1 MIAAANVL
9 TDLYLSIAAL
19 IGLTILHGTLIKRAA
34 DDLLVRRL
42 VFGLRVGMMLFAGRA
57 LIVLTGG
64 MGFRFMV
71 LLAAALVPLAALI
84 VAEGLLRRHAPSWAK
99 WVIGGGAAFFGFTA
113 FWIGGGIDPARLV
126 GLLIFQVVGFGVA
139 GWMIATRDRKSLS
152 DGENRMAVR
161 LGFSLVLLLPL
172 AAGDF
177 LMVYIHLPVQVSAIG
192 VLALCWLAL
201 SLTRAHDGHRRSYAA
216 LLLMFGASLGTAVF
230 IGVIAGV
237 GLKGLVVIGAVVMA
251 LVLVLAIAAALRAQS
266 VHLVAYMAEAEGNDP
281 LAFLLGLQAHPL
293 VDLAVKVDGASLDDA
308 VLARIFAA
316 RPVLAKGDFPAL
328 GATADDHMAHLFA
341 RYDATHIVDCGCF
354 PRQLV
359 ALSMPALQTSAQAQI
374 ELCAVQRMAALM
386 ATSARRS

>member
-99 WVIGGGAAFFGFTA
+99 WV
-113 FWIGGGIDPARLV
+113 IGGGIDPARLV

-251 LVLVLAIAAALRAQS
+251 LVLVLAIAAAVRAQS